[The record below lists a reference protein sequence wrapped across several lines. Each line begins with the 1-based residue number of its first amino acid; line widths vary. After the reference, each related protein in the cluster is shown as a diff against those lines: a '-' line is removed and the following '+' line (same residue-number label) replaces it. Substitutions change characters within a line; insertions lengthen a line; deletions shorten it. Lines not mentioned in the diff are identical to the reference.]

1 MTGQGQP
8 YIIFGQPRFTEAD
21 ILEVV
26 DSLKSGWVGTGP
38 KVARFE
44 KACAEYV
51 GARHGVAVNSCTAAL
66 HLSMLVADIGPGDE
80 VITSTMTF
88 AATVNAILHAGATPV
103 LVDCDPRTGLLLPDR
118 VAEAVTPRTHAVI
131 PVHLWGRVCDLDAI
145 GEIAGRHGLL
155 VIEDAAHAIE
165 AEYHGRKVGSIAD
178 LTCFSF
184 YATKNLAIGE
194 GGLITTD
201 RTDLADRL
209 KVLALHGLSQD
220 AWGRF
225 SDSGYIQ
232 YQVIELGFK
241 YNMMDLQA
249 ALALHQMPLLGERLR
264 RREEIWKRY
273 DEAFSDLPLVTPS
286 PPEPDT
292 VHARHLYTLTV
303 EQERCGIRRDDFV
316 KGLHELGIGTGIHYM
331 AIHLH
336 QYYQERFGLTP
347 EDFPNATR
355 LSETTV
361 SIPLSP
367 HLADAEVDRV
377 IEAIR
382 ATLPPT
388 GR

>member
-1 MTGQGQP
+1 MKDQHRP
-8 YIIFGQPRFTEAD
+8 YIIFGRPHFTEAD
-21 ILEVV
+21 IAEVV
-26 DSLKSGWVGTGP
+26 NSLRSGWVGTGP

-44 KACAEYV
+44 KACAKYL
-51 GARHGVAVNSCTAAL
+51 GARHAVAVNSCTAAL

-103 LVDCDPRTGLLLPDR
+103 LVDCDPLTGLLLPDR
-118 VAEAVTPRTHAVI
+118 VAEAVTPQTRAII
-131 PVHLWGRVCDLDAI
+131 PVHLWGRVCSMEAI
-145 GEIAGRHGLL
+145 DEIARRHGLM

-165 AEYHGRKVGSIAD
+165 AEYRGRKVGSISD

-209 KVLALHGLSQD
+209 KVLALHGLSRD
-220 AWGRF
+220 AWRRF

-232 YQVIELGFK
+232 YQVTELGFK

-249 ALALHQMPLLGERLR
+249 ALALHQMPLLEDRLR
-264 RREEIWKRY
+264 RREEVWKRY
-273 DEAFSDLPLVTPS
+273 DEAFSDLPLTTPS

-292 VHARHLYTLTV
+292 VHARHLYTLSV
-303 EQERCGIRRDDFV
+303 QEEKCGISRDDFV

-331 AIHLH
+331 AVHLH
-336 QYYQERFGLTP
+336 QYYRDRFGLEP
-347 EDFPNATR
+347 EDFPYATR
-355 LSETTV
+355 LSGTTV

-367 HLADAEVDRV
+367 HLTDAEVDRV
-377 IEAIR
+377 IDAIR
-382 ATLPPT
+382 ATISAS
-388 GR
+388 